1 MNTMPSKE
9 QQKRSAA
16 DIFAAFEY
24 QWDYFVLIL
33 LQKGTDRST
42 MISFELFDDVAI
54 QQDNN
59 VVLCQV
65 KHSVRKNSFDETINM
80 SNRDVDLWKT
90 ISIWIKL
97 IEENVSKSYYAY
109 INNTEFHLISNKKL
123 DANDFVVA
131 LRNYHNDGEVS
142 KVKDTLN
149 SILNSGKYDSEVSK
163 LIDNFLKCSYFN
175 QFINKIRI
183 ISTSDC
189 LKTDIFNALH
199 DRAFIPTA
207 NAQQVYNTLMT
218 ELRDDVIE
226 KIKHHEKIEFSG
238 QTFSERFQTVFVTGR
253 QKINFRINYDYSL
266 FDGDPTKLL
275 FIQQLDA
282 IKELPEEGSER
293 LDQIIQYA
301 KEWFQFSNNL
311 QNLTA
316 ENILLD
322 EDIMKL
328 SADVHTYWNARF
340 QAVFRR
346 IPSASPEEMICD
358 AGCQIV
364 DDMRQKEFNIANTSL
379 GNMLSNGC
387 IYYYSN
393 TPTAIIPTLPHIGW
407 HRNWKNKFKKL

>member
-1 MNTMPSKE
+1 MNTIPSKE

-24 QWDYFVLIL
+24 QWDYFVLML
-33 LQKGTDRST
+33 LQKGTDRSI
-42 MISFELFDDVAI
+42 MVSFELFDDVAI

-65 KHSVRKNSFDETINM
+65 KHSVRKNSLGETINM
-80 SNRDVDLWKT
+80 SNRDLDLWKT
-90 ISIWIKL
+90 ISIWMKL
-97 IEENVSKSYYAY
+97 IEENVSESYYAY
-109 INNTEFHLISNKKL
+109 IDNAEFHLISNKNF
-123 DANDFVVA
+123 DDNDFVVS
-131 LRNYHNDGEVS
+131 LRNYHNDGDAS

-149 SILNSGKYDSEVSK
+149 SILNSGKQGSEVSK
-163 LIDNFLKCSYFN
+163 IIDKLLKCSYID

-183 ISTSDC
+183 IPTSDC

-207 NAQQVYNTLMT
+207 NAQQVYNALMT
-218 ELRDDVIE
+218 ELRDDIIE

-238 QTFSERFQTVFVTGR
+238 RTFSERFQTVFVTGR
-253 QKINFRINYDYSL
+253 QKINFRVNYDYSL

-282 IKELPEEGSER
+282 IKELPEEGPER
-293 LDQIIQYA
+293 LDQVIQYA

-328 SADVHTYWNARF
+328 SADVYTYWNARF
-340 QAVFRR
+340 QAAFRR
-346 IPSASPEEMICD
+346 ISSASPEEIICD
-358 AGCQIV
+358 AGCRIV
-364 DDMRQKEFNIANTSL
+364 DDMRQQEFNIANTSL

-393 TPTAIIPTLPHIGW
+393 TSTAIIPTLPHIGW